1 VNVIV
6 PVRVPVAVGVNVMW
20 NVHVLSTAML
30 GHCASVAPAKS
41 PVVTMLVNVTAMPP
55 VFDTVTVC
63 AALVVGNPTL
73 PNPNDV
79 GEIEIVP
86 AAD

>member
-1 VNVIV
+1 
-6 PVRVPVAVGVNVMW
+6 
-20 NVHVLSTAML
+20 L
-30 GHCASVAPAKS
+30 
-41 PVVTMLVNVTAMPP
+41 
-55 VFDTVTVC
+55 FDTVTVC